1 MDGPIARL
9 EETRGELAK
18 AWLMRAL
25 ARASLEEIERLPTAR
40 IARELPDL
48 IAEIAA
54 PPREGGTPEP
64 ARHAARAR
72 RPAELTGREGALDPQ
87 LIRDVSGLQAVMI
100 AALHR
105 QLRTL
110 D

>member
-1 MDGPIARL
+1 MDGPLARL

-25 ARASLEEIERLPTAR
+25 GRSSLEEIERLPTAR

-54 PPREGGTPEP
+54 AAREDAPPAA
-64 ARHAARAR
+64 ARHVGWAKRL
-72 RPAELTGREGALDPQ
+72 AELTGREGALDPQ
-87 LIRDVSGLQAVMI
+87 LIRDVSGLQAVLI
-100 AALHR
+100 SALHR
-105 QLRTL
+105 KLR
-110 D
+110 